1 MSNKE
6 ITIDMR
12 GQVCPAPVIEAKKA
26 MDADANTYVKVIV
39 DNDVSRDNV
48 VKLGEYRGYENH
60 VLEQEGNYIVVL
72 IPPTAVKAEV
82 AAVSA
87 VNIQTSNDLEDLDLE
102 DIFENEFAAPLG
114 KVVTNTTIAGGEAP
128 FYMTNG
134 TGSLERSI
142 AAYEKTKAEKAAMGA
157 PISQDTVPPELMGT
171 AVPSVPTSSMGGK
184 VLLLTKDYLGEGS
197 EELGRNLM
205 KTFIYVLTET
215 DVKPKAI
222 YCINSAVKMLV
233 EGSEHIENF
242 KALEAAGVTVSGCGI
257 CLDFYEVKDKVQVGT
272 ITNLYAIT
280 ESMMQEPFVTL

>member
-6 ITIDMR
+6 VMLYMR
-12 GQVCPAPVIEAKKA
+12 GKACPEPVIEAKKA
-26 MDADANTYVKVIV
+26 MDADGTTYVKVLV

-72 IPPTAVKAEV
+72 IPPTVVTEELATA
-82 AAVSA
+82 SA
-87 VNIQTSNDLEDLDLE
+87 LNIQTSNDLDDLDLE

-114 KVVTNTTIAGGEAP
+114 KVITNTTIAGGDAP

-142 AAYEKTKAEKAAMGA
+142 AAYEKMKAEKAAMGA
-157 PISQDTVPPELMGT
+157 PITQEMESPEVKMSTPVMPAQG
-171 AVPSVPTSSMGGK
+171 VGDK

-197 EELGRNLM
+197 EELGHNLM
-205 KTFIYVLTET
+205 KSFLYVLTEA

-222 YCINSAVKMLV
+222 YCINSAVNMLV
-233 EGSEHIENF
+233 TGSDHLDNLT
-242 KALEAAGVTVSGCGI
+242 ALEAAGVTIAGCGI
-257 CLDFYEVKDKVQVGT
+257 CLDFYGVKDKVQVGT

-280 ESMMQEPFVTL
+280 ESLLQEQVVTL

>member
-6 ITIDMR
+6 VMLDMR
-12 GQVCPAPVIEAKKA
+12 GKACPEPVIEAKKA
-26 MDADANTYVKVIV
+26 MDADGTTYVKVLV

-72 IPPTAVKAEV
+72 IPPTVVTEELATA
-82 AAVSA
+82 SA
-87 VNIQTSNDLEDLDLE
+87 LNIQTSNDLDDLDLE

-142 AAYEKTKAEKAAMGA
+142 AAYEKMKAEKAAMGA
-157 PISQDTVPPELMGT
+157 PITQEMESPEVKM
-171 AVPSVPTSSMGGK
+171 PTPVMPAQGVGDK

-205 KTFIYVLTET
+205 KSFLYVLTEA

-222 YCINSAVKMLV
+222 YCINSAVNMLV
-233 EGSEHIENF
+233 TGSDHLDNLTG
-242 KALEAAGVTVSGCGI
+242 LEAAGVTIAGCGI
-257 CLDFYEVKDKVQVGT
+257 CLDFYGVKDKVQVGT

-280 ESMMQEPFVTL
+280 ESLLQEQVVTL

>member
-6 ITIDMR
+6 VMLDMR
-12 GQVCPAPVIEAKKA
+12 GKACPEPVIEAKKA
-26 MDADANTYVKVIV
+26 MDADGTTYVKVLV

-72 IPPTAVKAEV
+72 IPPTVVIEELATA
-82 AAVSA
+82 SA
-87 VNIQTSNDLEDLDLE
+87 LDIQTSNDLDDLDLE

-114 KVVTNTTIAGGEAP
+114 KVVTNTTIAGGDAP

-142 AAYEKTKAEKAAMGA
+142 AAYEKMKAEKAAMGA
-157 PISQDTVPPELMGT
+157 PITQEMESPEVKM
-171 AVPSVPTSSMGGK
+171 PTPVMPAQGVGDK

-205 KTFIYVLTET
+205 KSFLYVLTEA

-222 YCINSAVKMLV
+222 YCINSAVNMLV

-242 KALEAAGVTVSGCGI
+242 KALESAGVTIGGCGI

-272 ITNLYAIT
+272 VTNLYAIT

>member
-1 MSNKE
+1 ML
-6 ITIDMR
+6 DMR
-12 GQVCPAPVIEAKKA
+12 GKACPEPVIEAKKA
-26 MDADANTYVKVIV
+26 MDADGTTYVKVLV

-72 IPPTAVKAEV
+72 IPPTVVTEELATA
-82 AAVSA
+82 SA
-87 VNIQTSNDLEDLDLE
+87 LNIQTSNDLDDLDLE

-114 KVVTNTTIAGGEAP
+114 KVITNTTIAGGDAP

-142 AAYEKTKAEKAAMGA
+142 AAYEKMKAEKAAMGA
-157 PISQDTVPPELMGT
+157 PITQEMESPEVKMSTPVMPAQG
-171 AVPSVPTSSMGGK
+171 VGDK

-197 EELGRNLM
+197 EELGHNLM
-205 KTFIYVLTET
+205 KSFLYVLTEA

-222 YCINSAVKMLV
+222 YCINSAVNMLV
-233 EGSEHIENF
+233 TGSDHLDNLT
-242 KALEAAGVTVSGCGI
+242 ALEAAGVTIAGCGI
-257 CLDFYEVKDKVQVGT
+257 CLDFYGVKDKVQVGT

-280 ESMMQEPFVTL
+280 ESLLQEQVVTL

>member
-6 ITIDMR
+6 VMLDMR
-12 GQVCPAPVIEAKKA
+12 GKACPEPVIEAKKA
-26 MDADANTYVKVIV
+26 MDADGTTYVKVLV

-72 IPPTAVKAEV
+72 IPPTVVTEELATA
-82 AAVSA
+82 SA
-87 VNIQTSNDLEDLDLE
+87 LNIQTSNDLDDLDLE

-114 KVVTNTTIAGGEAP
+114 KVITNTTIAGGDAP

-142 AAYEKTKAEKAAMGA
+142 AAYEKMKAEKAAMGA
-157 PISQDTVPPELMGT
+157 PITQEMESP
-171 AVPSVPTSSMGGK
+171 AVKMPTPVMPAQGVGDK

-205 KTFIYVLTET
+205 KSFLYVLTEA

-222 YCINSAVKMLV
+222 YCINSAVNMLV
-233 EGSEHIENF
+233 TGSEHLDNLT
-242 KALEAAGVTVSGCGI
+242 ALEAAGVTIAGCGI

-280 ESMMQEPFVTL
+280 ERLLQEQVVTL

>member
-6 ITIDMR
+6 VMLDMR
-12 GQVCPAPVIEAKKA
+12 GKACPEPVIEAKKA
-26 MDADANTYVKVIV
+26 MDADGTTYVKVLV

-72 IPPTAVKAEV
+72 IPPTVVTEELATA
-82 AAVSA
+82 SA
-87 VNIQTSNDLEDLDLE
+87 LNIQTSNDLDDLDLE

-114 KVVTNTTIAGGEAP
+114 KVVTNTTIAGGDAP

-142 AAYEKTKAEKAAMGA
+142 AAYEKMKAEKAAMGA
-157 PISQDTVPPELMGT
+157 PITQEMESPEVKMSTPVMPAQG
-171 AVPSVPTSSMGGK
+171 VGDK

-197 EELGRNLM
+197 EELGHNLM
-205 KTFIYVLTET
+205 KSFLYVLTEA

-222 YCINSAVKMLV
+222 YCINSAVNMLV

-242 KALEAAGVTVSGCGI
+242 KALESAGVTIGGCGI

-272 ITNLYAIT
+272 VTNLYAIT

>member
-6 ITIDMR
+6 VMLDMR
-12 GQVCPAPVIEAKKA
+12 GKACPEPVIEAKKA
-26 MDADANTYVKVIV
+26 MDADGTTYVKVLV

-72 IPPTAVKAEV
+72 IPPTVVTEELATA
-82 AAVSA
+82 SA
-87 VNIQTSNDLEDLDLE
+87 LDIQTSNDLDDLDLE

-142 AAYEKTKAEKAAMGA
+142 AAYEKMKAEKAAMGA
-157 PISQDTVPPELMGT
+157 PITQEMESPEMKM
-171 AVPSVPTSSMGGK
+171 PTPVMPAQGVGEK

-205 KTFIYVLTET
+205 KSFLYVLTEA

-222 YCINSAVKMLV
+222 YCINSAVNMLV
-233 EGSEHIENF
+233 TGSEHLDNLT
-242 KALEAAGVTVSGCGI
+242 ALEAAGVTIAGCGI

>member
-6 ITIDMR
+6 VMLDMR
-12 GQVCPAPVIEAKKA
+12 GKACPEPVIEAKKA
-26 MDADANTYVKVIV
+26 MDADGTTYVKVLV

-72 IPPTAVKAEV
+72 IPPTVVTEELATA
-82 AAVSA
+82 SA
-87 VNIQTSNDLEDLDLE
+87 LNIQTSNDLDDLDLE

-114 KVVTNTTIAGGEAP
+114 KVITNTTIAGGDAP

-142 AAYEKTKAEKAAMGA
+142 AAYEKMKAEKAAMGA
-157 PISQDTVPPELMGT
+157 PITQEMESPEVKMSTPVMPAQG
-171 AVPSVPTSSMGGK
+171 VGDK

-197 EELGRNLM
+197 EELGHNLM
-205 KTFIYVLTET
+205 KSFLYVLTEA

-222 YCINSAVKMLV
+222 YCINSAVNMLV
-233 EGSEHIENF
+233 TGSDHLDNLT
-242 KALEAAGVTVSGCGI
+242 ALEAAGVTIAGCGI
-257 CLDFYEVKDKVQVGT
+257 CLDFYGVKDKVQVGT

-280 ESMMQEPFVTL
+280 ESLLQEQLVTL

>member
-6 ITIDMR
+6 VMLDMR
-12 GQVCPAPVIEAKKA
+12 GKACPEPVIEAKKA
-26 MDADANTYVKVIV
+26 MDADGTTYVKVLV

-72 IPPTAVKAEV
+72 IPPTVVTEELATA
-82 AAVSA
+82 SA
-87 VNIQTSNDLEDLDLE
+87 LDIHTSNDLDDLDLE

-114 KVVTNTTIAGGEAP
+114 KVITNTTIAGGDAP

-142 AAYEKTKAEKAAMGA
+142 AAYEKMKAEKAAMGA
-157 PISQDTVPPELMGT
+157 PITQEMESPEVKM
-171 AVPSVPTSSMGGK
+171 PTPVMPAQGVGDK

-205 KTFIYVLTET
+205 KSFLYVLTEA

-222 YCINSAVKMLV
+222 YCINSAVNMLV
-233 EGSEHIENF
+233 TGSEHLDNLT
-242 KALEAAGVTVSGCGI
+242 ALEAAGVTIAGCGI

>member
-6 ITIDMR
+6 VMLDMR
-12 GQVCPAPVIEAKKA
+12 GKACPEPVIEAKKA
-26 MDADANTYVKVIV
+26 MDADGTTYVKVLV

-72 IPPTAVKAEV
+72 IPPTAVTEELAT
-82 AAVSA
+82 ASA
-87 VNIQTSNDLEDLDLE
+87 LNIQTSNDLDDLDLE

-114 KVVTNTTIAGGEAP
+114 KVITNTTIAGGDAP

-142 AAYEKTKAEKAAMGA
+142 AAYEKMKAEKAAMGA
-157 PISQDTVPPELMGT
+157 PITQEMESSEVKM
-171 AVPSVPTSSMGGK
+171 PTSVMPAQGVGDK

-205 KTFIYVLTET
+205 KSFLYVLTEA

-222 YCINSAVKMLV
+222 YCINSAVNMLV
-233 EGSEHIENF
+233 TGSDHLDNLT
-242 KALEAAGVTVSGCGI
+242 ALEAAGVTIAGCGI
-257 CLDFYEVKDKVQVGT
+257 CLDFYGVKDKVQVGT

-280 ESMMQEPFVTL
+280 ESLLQEQVVTL

>member
-6 ITIDMR
+6 VMLDMR
-12 GQVCPAPVIEAKKA
+12 GKACPEPVIEAKKA
-26 MDADANTYVKVIV
+26 MDADGTTYVKVLV

-72 IPPTAVKAEV
+72 IPPTAVAEEL
-82 AAVSA
+82 ATASA
-87 VNIQTSNDLEDLDLE
+87 LNIQTSNDLDDLDLE

-114 KVVTNTTIAGGEAP
+114 KVITNTTIAGGDAP

-142 AAYEKTKAEKAAMGA
+142 AAYEKMKAEKAAMGA
-157 PISQDTVPPELMGT
+157 PITQEMESPEVKMPTPVVPAQG
-171 AVPSVPTSSMGGK
+171 VGDK

-205 KTFIYVLTET
+205 KSFLYVLTEA

-222 YCINSAVKMLV
+222 YCINSAVNMLV
-233 EGSEHIENF
+233 TGSDHLDNLT
-242 KALEAAGVTVSGCGI
+242 ALEAAGVTIAGCGI
-257 CLDFYEVKDKVQVGT
+257 CLDFYGVKDKVQVGT

-280 ESMMQEPFVTL
+280 ESLLQEQVVTL

>member
-6 ITIDMR
+6 VMLDMR
-12 GQVCPAPVIEAKKA
+12 GKACPEPVIEAKKA
-26 MDADANTYVKVIV
+26 MDADGTTYVKVLV

-72 IPPTAVKAEV
+72 IPPTAVTEELAT
-82 AAVSA
+82 ASA
-87 VNIQTSNDLEDLDLE
+87 LNIQTSNDLDDLDLE

-114 KVVTNTTIAGGEAP
+114 KVITNTTIAGGDAP

-142 AAYEKTKAEKAAMGA
+142 AAYEKMKAEKAAMGA
-157 PISQDTVPPELMGT
+157 PITQEMESPEVKM
-171 AVPSVPTSSMGGK
+171 PTSVMPAQGVGDK

-205 KTFIYVLTET
+205 KSFLYVLTEA

-222 YCINSAVKMLV
+222 YCINSAVNMLV

-242 KALEAAGVTVSGCGI
+242 KALESAGVTIGGCGI

-272 ITNLYAIT
+272 VTNLYAIT

>member
-6 ITIDMR
+6 VMLDMR
-12 GQVCPAPVIEAKKA
+12 GKACPEPVIEAKKA
-26 MDADANTYVKVIV
+26 MDADGTTYVKVLV

-72 IPPTAVKAEV
+72 IPPTVVTEELATA
-82 AAVSA
+82 SA
-87 VNIQTSNDLEDLDLE
+87 LDIQTSNDLDDLDLE

-114 KVVTNTTIAGGEAP
+114 KVITNTTIAGGDAP

-142 AAYEKTKAEKAAMGA
+142 AAYEKMKAEKAAMGA
-157 PISQDTVPPELMGT
+157 PITQEMESPEVKM
-171 AVPSVPTSSMGGK
+171 PTPVMPAQGVGDK

-205 KTFIYVLTET
+205 KFFLYVLTEA

-222 YCINSAVKMLV
+222 YCINSAVNMLV
-233 EGSEHIENF
+233 TGSEHIENF
-242 KALEAAGVTVSGCGI
+242 KALESSGVTIGGCGI

-272 ITNLYAIT
+272 VTNLYAIT

>member
-6 ITIDMR
+6 VMLDMR
-12 GQVCPAPVIEAKKA
+12 GKACPEPVIEAKKA
-26 MDADANTYVKVIV
+26 MDADGTTYVKVLV

-72 IPPTAVKAEV
+72 IPPTAVTEELAT
-82 AAVSA
+82 ASA
-87 VNIQTSNDLEDLDLE
+87 LDIQTSNDLDDLDLE

-142 AAYEKTKAEKAAMGA
+142 AAYEKMKAEKAAMGA
-157 PISQDTVPPELMGT
+157 PITQEMESPEVKMPTPVMPSQGVGD
-171 AVPSVPTSSMGGK
+171 K

-205 KTFIYVLTET
+205 KSFLYVLTEA

-222 YCINSAVKMLV
+222 YCINSAVNMLV

-242 KALEAAGVTVSGCGI
+242 KVLESSGVTIGGCGI

-272 ITNLYAIT
+272 VTNLYAIT

>member
-6 ITIDMR
+6 VMLDMR
-12 GQVCPAPVIEAKKA
+12 GKACPEPVIEAKKA
-26 MDADANTYVKVIV
+26 MDADGTTYVKVLV

-72 IPPTAVKAEV
+72 IPPTVVTEELATA
-82 AAVSA
+82 SA
-87 VNIQTSNDLEDLDLE
+87 LDIQTSNDLDDLDLE

-114 KVVTNTTIAGGEAP
+114 KVITNTTIAGGDAP

-142 AAYEKTKAEKAAMGA
+142 AAYEKMKAEKAAMGA
-157 PISQDTVPPELMGT
+157 PITQEMESPEMKM
-171 AVPSVPTSSMGGK
+171 PTPVMPAQGVGDK

-205 KTFIYVLTET
+205 KSFLYVLTEA

-222 YCINSAVKMLV
+222 YCINSAVNMLV
-233 EGSEHIENF
+233 TGSEHLDNLT
-242 KALEAAGVTVSGCGI
+242 ALEAAGVTIAGCGI

>member
-6 ITIDMR
+6 VMLDMR
-12 GQVCPAPVIEAKKA
+12 GKACPEPVIEAKKA
-26 MDADANTYVKVIV
+26 MDADGTTYVKVLV

-60 VLEQEGNYIVVL
+60 VVEQEGNYIVVL
-72 IPPTAVKAEV
+72 IPPTVVTEELDTA
-82 AAVSA
+82 SA
-87 VNIQTSNDLEDLDLE
+87 LDIQTSNDLDDLDLE

-114 KVVTNTTIAGGEAP
+114 KVITNTTIAGGDAP

-142 AAYEKTKAEKAAMGA
+142 AAYEKMKAEKAAMRA
-157 PISQDTVPPELMGT
+157 PITQEMESSEVKM
-171 AVPSVPTSSMGGK
+171 PTPVMPAQGIGDK

-205 KTFIYVLTET
+205 KSFLYVLTEA

-222 YCINSAVKMLV
+222 YCINSAVNMLV
-233 EGSEHIENF
+233 TGSEHIENF
-242 KALEAAGVTVSGCGI
+242 KALESSGVTIGGCGI

-272 ITNLYAIT
+272 VTNLYAIT

>member
-6 ITIDMR
+6 VMLDMR
-12 GQVCPAPVIEAKKA
+12 GKACPEPVIEAKKA
-26 MDADANTYVKVIV
+26 MDADGTTYVKVLV

-72 IPPTAVKAEV
+72 IPPTAVTEELAT
-82 AAVSA
+82 ASA
-87 VNIQTSNDLEDLDLE
+87 LDIQTSNDLDDLDLE

-142 AAYEKTKAEKAAMGA
+142 AAYEKMKAEKAAMGA
-157 PISQDTVPPELMGT
+157 PITQEMESPEVKMPTPVMPSQGVGD
-171 AVPSVPTSSMGGK
+171 K

-205 KTFIYVLTET
+205 KSFLYVLTEA

-222 YCINSAVKMLV
+222 YCINSAVNMLV
-233 EGSEHIENF
+233 TGSEHLDNLT
-242 KALEAAGVTVSGCGI
+242 ALEAAGVTIAGCGI
-257 CLDFYEVKDKVQVGT
+257 CLDFYGVKDKVQVGT

-280 ESMMQEPFVTL
+280 ESLLQEQVVTL

>member
-1 MSNKE
+1 M
-6 ITIDMR
+6 
-12 GQVCPAPVIEAKKA
+12 
-26 MDADANTYVKVIV
+26 
-39 DNDVSRDNV
+39 

-82 AAVSA
+82 TAVSA

-171 AVPSVPTSSMGGK
+171 AVPSVPTPSMGGK

>member
-6 ITIDMR
+6 VMLDMR
-12 GQVCPAPVIEAKKA
+12 GKACPEPVIEAKKA
-26 MDADANTYVKVIV
+26 MDADGTTYVKVLV

-72 IPPTAVKAEV
+72 IPPTVVTEELATA
-82 AAVSA
+82 SA
-87 VNIQTSNDLEDLDLE
+87 LDIHTSNDLDDLDLE

-142 AAYEKTKAEKAAMGA
+142 AVYEKMKAEKAAMGA
-157 PISQDTVPPELMGT
+157 PITQEMESPEVKM
-171 AVPSVPTSSMGGK
+171 PTPVMPAQGVGDK

-197 EELGRNLM
+197 GELGRNLM
-205 KTFIYVLTET
+205 KSFLYVLTEA

-242 KALEAAGVTVSGCGI
+242 KALESAGVTIGGCGI

-272 ITNLYAIT
+272 VTNLYAIT

>member
-6 ITIDMR
+6 VMLDMR
-12 GQVCPAPVIEAKKA
+12 GKACPEPVIEAKKA
-26 MDADANTYVKVIV
+26 MDADGTTYVKVLV

-72 IPPTAVKAEV
+72 IPPTAVTEELAT
-82 AAVSA
+82 ASA
-87 VNIQTSNDLEDLDLE
+87 LNIQTSNDLDDLDLE

-114 KVVTNTTIAGGEAP
+114 KVITNTTIAGGDAP

-142 AAYEKTKAEKAAMGA
+142 AAYEKMKAEKADLGA
-157 PISQDTVPPELMGT
+157 PITQEMESPEVKM
-171 AVPSVPTSSMGGK
+171 PTSVMPAQGVGDK

-205 KTFIYVLTET
+205 KSFLYVLTEA

-222 YCINSAVKMLV
+222 YCINSAVNMLV

-242 KALEAAGVTVSGCGI
+242 KALESAGVTIGGCGI

-280 ESMMQEPFVTL
+280 ESLLQEQVVTL

>member
-6 ITIDMR
+6 VMLDMR
-12 GQVCPAPVIEAKKA
+12 GKACPEPVIEAKKA
-26 MDADANTYVKVIV
+26 MDADGTTYVKVLV

-72 IPPTAVKAEV
+72 IPPTAVTEELAT
-82 AAVSA
+82 ASA
-87 VNIQTSNDLEDLDLE
+87 LDIQTSNDLDDLDLE

-134 TGSLERSI
+134 IGSLERSI
-142 AAYEKTKAEKAAMGA
+142 AAYEKMKAEKAAMGA
-157 PISQDTVPPELMGT
+157 PITQEMESPEVKMPTPVMPSQGVGD
-171 AVPSVPTSSMGGK
+171 K

-205 KTFIYVLTET
+205 KSFLYVLTEA

-222 YCINSAVKMLV
+222 YCINSAVNMLV

-242 KALEAAGVTVSGCGI
+242 KVLESSGVTIGGCGI

-272 ITNLYAIT
+272 VTNLYAIT

>member
-6 ITIDMR
+6 VMLDMR
-12 GQVCPAPVIEAKKA
+12 GKACPEPVIEAKKA
-26 MDADANTYVKVIV
+26 MDADGTTYVKVLV

-72 IPPTAVKAEV
+72 IPPTAVTEELAT
-82 AAVSA
+82 ASA
-87 VNIQTSNDLEDLDLE
+87 LDIKTSNDLDDLDLE

-114 KVVTNTTIAGGEAP
+114 KVITNTTIAGGDAP

-142 AAYEKTKAEKAAMGA
+142 AAYEKMKAEKAAMGA
-157 PISQDTVPPELMGT
+157 PITQEMESP
-171 AVPSVPTSSMGGK
+171 AVKMPTPVMPAQGVGDK

-205 KTFIYVLTET
+205 KSFLYVLTEA

-222 YCINSAVKMLV
+222 YCINSAVNMLV
-233 EGSEHIENF
+233 TGSEHLDNLT
-242 KALEAAGVTVSGCGI
+242 ALEAAGVTIAGCGI
-257 CLDFYEVKDKVQVGT
+257 CLDFYGVKDKVQVGT

-280 ESMMQEPFVTL
+280 ESLLQEQVVTL

>member
-6 ITIDMR
+6 VMLDMR
-12 GQVCPAPVIEAKKA
+12 GKACPEPVIEAKKA
-26 MDADANTYVKVIV
+26 MDADGTTYVKVLV

-72 IPPTAVKAEV
+72 IPPTAVTEELAT
-82 AAVSA
+82 ASA
-87 VNIQTSNDLEDLDLE
+87 LDIQTSNDLDDLDLE

-114 KVVTNTTIAGGEAP
+114 KVITNTTIAGGDAP

-142 AAYEKTKAEKAAMGA
+142 AAYEKMKAEKAAMGA
-157 PISQDTVPPELMGT
+157 PITQEMESPKMKM
-171 AVPSVPTSSMGGK
+171 PTPVMPAQRVGEK

-205 KTFIYVLTET
+205 KSFLYVLTEA

-222 YCINSAVKMLV
+222 YCINSAVNMLV
-233 EGSEHIENF
+233 TGSEHLDNLT
-242 KALEAAGVTVSGCGI
+242 ALEAAGVTIAGCGI
-257 CLDFYEVKDKVQVGT
+257 CLDFYGVKDKVQVGT

>member
-1 MSNKE
+1 ML
-6 ITIDMR
+6 DMR
-12 GQVCPAPVIEAKKA
+12 GKACPEPVIEAKKA
-26 MDADANTYVKVIV
+26 MDADGTTYVKVLV

-72 IPPTAVKAEV
+72 IPPTAVTEELAT
-82 AAVSA
+82 ASA
-87 VNIQTSNDLEDLDLE
+87 LNIQTSNDLDDLDLE

-114 KVVTNTTIAGGEAP
+114 KVITNTTIAGGDAP

-142 AAYEKTKAEKAAMGA
+142 AAYEKIKAEKAAMGA
-157 PISQDTVPPELMGT
+157 PITQEMESPEVKM
-171 AVPSVPTSSMGGK
+171 PTSVMPAQGVGDK

-205 KTFIYVLTET
+205 KSFLYVLTEA

-222 YCINSAVKMLV
+222 YCINSAVNMLV

-242 KALEAAGVTVSGCGI
+242 KALESAGVTIGGCGI

-272 ITNLYAIT
+272 VTNLYAIT

>member
-6 ITIDMR
+6 VMLDMR
-12 GQVCPAPVIEAKKA
+12 GKACPEPVIEAKKA
-26 MDADANTYVKVIV
+26 MDADGTTYVKVLV

-72 IPPTAVKAEV
+72 IPPTVVTEELATA
-82 AAVSA
+82 SA
-87 VNIQTSNDLEDLDLE
+87 LDIQTSNDLDDLDLE

-114 KVVTNTTIAGGEAP
+114 KVITNTTIAGGDAP

-142 AAYEKTKAEKAAMGA
+142 AAYEKMKAEKAAMGA
-157 PISQDTVPPELMGT
+157 PITQEMESPEVKM
-171 AVPSVPTSSMGGK
+171 PTPVMPAQGVGEK

-205 KTFIYVLTET
+205 KSFLYVLTEA

-222 YCINSAVKMLV
+222 YCINSAVNMLV

-242 KALEAAGVTVSGCGI
+242 KALESAGVTIGGCGI

-272 ITNLYAIT
+272 VTNLYAIT

>member
-6 ITIDMR
+6 VMLDMR
-12 GQVCPAPVIEAKKA
+12 GKACPEPVIEAKKA
-26 MDADANTYVKVIV
+26 MDADGTTYVKVLV

-72 IPPTAVKAEV
+72 IPPTVVTEELATA
-82 AAVSA
+82 SA
-87 VNIQTSNDLEDLDLE
+87 LDIQTSNDLDDLDLE

-114 KVVTNTTIAGGEAP
+114 KVITNTTIAGGDAP

-142 AAYEKTKAEKAAMGA
+142 AAYEKMKAEKAAMGA
-157 PISQDTVPPELMGT
+157 PITQEMESPEVKM
-171 AVPSVPTSSMGGK
+171 PTPVMPAQGVGDK
-184 VLLLTKDYLGEGS
+184 VLFLTKDYLGEGS

-205 KTFIYVLTET
+205 KTFLYVLTEA

-222 YCINSAVKMLV
+222 YCINSAVNMLV

-242 KALEAAGVTVSGCGI
+242 KALESSGVTIGGCGI

-272 ITNLYAIT
+272 VTNLYAIT

>member
-6 ITIDMR
+6 VMLDMR
-12 GQVCPAPVIEAKKA
+12 GKACPEPVIEAKKA
-26 MDADANTYVKVIV
+26 MDADGTTYVKVLV

-72 IPPTAVKAEV
+72 IPPTVVTEELATA
-82 AAVSA
+82 SA
-87 VNIQTSNDLEDLDLE
+87 LDIQTSNDLDDLDLE

-114 KVVTNTTIAGGEAP
+114 KVITNTTIAGGDAP

-142 AAYEKTKAEKAAMGA
+142 AAYEKIKAEKATMGA
-157 PISQDTVPPELMGT
+157 PITQEMESPEVKM
-171 AVPSVPTSSMGGK
+171 PTPVMPAQGVGDK

-205 KTFIYVLTET
+205 KTFLYVLTEA

-222 YCINSAVKMLV
+222 YCINSAVNMLV
-233 EGSEHIENF
+233 TGSEHLDNLT
-242 KALEAAGVTVSGCGI
+242 ALEAAGVTIAGCGI

>member
-6 ITIDMR
+6 VMLDMR
-12 GQVCPAPVIEAKKA
+12 GKACPEPVIEAKKA
-26 MDADANTYVKVIV
+26 MDADGTTYVKVLV

-72 IPPTAVKAEV
+72 IPPTVVTEELDTA
-82 AAVSA
+82 SA
-87 VNIQTSNDLEDLDLE
+87 LDIQTSNDLDDLDLE

-114 KVVTNTTIAGGEAP
+114 KVITNTTIAGGDAP
-128 FYMTNG
+128 FYMTTG

-142 AAYEKTKAEKAAMGA
+142 AAYEKMKAEKAAMRA
-157 PISQDTVPPELMGT
+157 PITQEMESSEVKM
-171 AVPSVPTSSMGGK
+171 PTPVMPAQGIGDK

-205 KTFIYVLTET
+205 KSFLYVLTEA

-222 YCINSAVKMLV
+222 YCINSAVNMLV
-233 EGSEHIENF
+233 TGSEHIENF
-242 KALEAAGVTVSGCGI
+242 KALESSGVTIGGCGI

-272 ITNLYAIT
+272 VTNLYAIT

>member
-6 ITIDMR
+6 VMLDMR
-12 GQVCPAPVIEAKKA
+12 GKACPEPVIEAKKA
-26 MDADANTYVKVIV
+26 MDADGTTYVKVLV

-72 IPPTAVKAEV
+72 IPPTVVIEELATA
-82 AAVSA
+82 SA
-87 VNIQTSNDLEDLDLE
+87 LDIQTSNDLDDLDLE

-142 AAYEKTKAEKAAMGA
+142 AAYEKMKAEKAAMGA
-157 PISQDTVPPELMGT
+157 PITQEMESPEVKM
-171 AVPSVPTSSMGGK
+171 PTPVMPAQGVGEK

-205 KTFIYVLTET
+205 KSFLYVLTEA

-222 YCINSAVKMLV
+222 YCINSAVNMLV
-233 EGSEHIENF
+233 TGSEHLDNLT
-242 KALEAAGVTVSGCGI
+242 ALEAAGVTIAGCGI

>member
-6 ITIDMR
+6 VMLDMR
-12 GQVCPAPVIEAKKA
+12 GKACPEPVIEAKKA
-26 MDADANTYVKVIV
+26 MDADGTTYVKVLV

-72 IPPTAVKAEV
+72 IPPTVVTEELATA
-82 AAVSA
+82 SA
-87 VNIQTSNDLEDLDLE
+87 LDIQTSNDLDDLDLE

-114 KVVTNTTIAGGEAP
+114 KVITNTTIAGGDAP

-142 AAYEKTKAEKAAMGA
+142 AAYEKMKAEKAAMGA
-157 PISQDTVPPELMGT
+157 PITQEMESPEVKM
-171 AVPSVPTSSMGGK
+171 PTPVMPAQGVGDK

-205 KTFIYVLTET
+205 KSFLYVLTEA

-222 YCINSAVKMLV
+222 YCINSAVNMLV

-242 KALEAAGVTVSGCGI
+242 KALESAGVTIGGCGI
-257 CLDFYEVKDKVQVGT
+257 CLDFYGVKDKVQVGT

-280 ESMMQEPFVTL
+280 ESLLQEQVVTL

>member
-6 ITIDMR
+6 VMLDMR
-12 GQVCPAPVIEAKKA
+12 GKACPEPVIEAKKA
-26 MDADANTYVKVIV
+26 MDADGTTYVKVLV

-72 IPPTAVKAEV
+72 IPPTVVIEELATA
-82 AAVSA
+82 SA
-87 VNIQTSNDLEDLDLE
+87 LDIQTSNDLDDLDLE

-142 AAYEKTKAEKAAMGA
+142 AAYEKMKAEKAAMGA
-157 PISQDTVPPELMGT
+157 PITQEMESPEVKM
-171 AVPSVPTSSMGGK
+171 PTPVMPAQGVGDK

-205 KTFIYVLTET
+205 KSFLYVLTEA

-222 YCINSAVKMLV
+222 YCINSAVNMLV

-242 KALEAAGVTVSGCGI
+242 KALESSGVTIGGCGI

-272 ITNLYAIT
+272 VTNLYAIT

>member
-1 MSNKE
+1 ML
-6 ITIDMR
+6 DMR
-12 GQVCPAPVIEAKKA
+12 GKACPEPVIEAKKA
-26 MDADANTYVKVIV
+26 MDADGTTYVKVLV
-39 DNDVSRDNV
+39 DNDVSRNNV

-72 IPPTAVKAEV
+72 IPPTVVTEELATT
-82 AAVSA
+82 SA
-87 VNIQTSNDLEDLDLE
+87 LDIHTSNDLDDLDLE

-114 KVVTNTTIAGGEAP
+114 KVITNTTIAGGDAP

-142 AAYEKTKAEKAAMGA
+142 AAYEKMKAEKAAMGA
-157 PISQDTVPPELMGT
+157 PITQEMESPEVKM
-171 AVPSVPTSSMGGK
+171 PTPVMPAQGVGDK

-205 KTFIYVLTET
+205 KSFLYVLTEA

-222 YCINSAVKMLV
+222 YCINSAVNMLV
-233 EGSEHIENF
+233 TGSEHIENF
-242 KALEAAGVTVSGCGI
+242 KALESSGVTIGGCGI

-272 ITNLYAIT
+272 VTNLYAIT
-280 ESMMQEPFVTL
+280 ESLLQEQVVTL

>member
-6 ITIDMR
+6 VMLDMR
-12 GQVCPAPVIEAKKA
+12 GKACPEPVIEAKKA
-26 MDADANTYVKVIV
+26 MDADGTTYVKVLV

-72 IPPTAVKAEV
+72 IPPTVVTEELATA
-82 AAVSA
+82 SA
-87 VNIQTSNDLEDLDLE
+87 LNIQTSNDLDDLDLE

-114 KVVTNTTIAGGEAP
+114 KVITNTTIAGGDAP

-142 AAYEKTKAEKAAMGA
+142 AAYEKMKAEKAAMGA
-157 PISQDTVPPELMGT
+157 PITQEMESPEVKMSTPVMPAQG
-171 AVPSVPTSSMGGK
+171 VGDK

-197 EELGRNLM
+197 EELGHNLM
-205 KTFIYVLTET
+205 KSFLYVLTEA

-222 YCINSAVKMLV
+222 YCINSAVNMLV
-233 EGSEHIENF
+233 TGSDHLDNLT
-242 KALEAAGVTVSGCGI
+242 ALEAAGVTIAGCGI
-257 CLDFYEVKDKVQVGT
+257 CLDFYGVKDKVQVGT

-280 ESMMQEPFVTL
+280 ESLLQEQVVTL

>member
-6 ITIDMR
+6 VMLDMR
-12 GQVCPAPVIEAKKA
+12 GKACPEPVIEAKKA
-26 MDADANTYVKVIV
+26 MDADGTTYVKVLV

-72 IPPTAVKAEV
+72 IPPTVVTEELATA
-82 AAVSA
+82 SA
-87 VNIQTSNDLEDLDLE
+87 LDIQTSNDLDDLDLE

-114 KVVTNTTIAGGEAP
+114 KVITNTTIAGGDAP

-142 AAYEKTKAEKAAMGA
+142 AAYEKMKAEKAAMGA
-157 PISQDTVPPELMGT
+157 PITQEMESPEMKM
-171 AVPSVPTSSMGGK
+171 PTPVMPAQGVGDK

-205 KTFIYVLTET
+205 KTLLYVLTEA

-222 YCINSAVKMLV
+222 YCINSAVNMLV
-233 EGSEHIENF
+233 TGSEHLDNLT
-242 KALEAAGVTVSGCGI
+242 ALEAAGVTIAGCGI
-257 CLDFYEVKDKVQVGT
+257 CLDFYGVKDKVQVGT

>member
-6 ITIDMR
+6 VMLDMR
-12 GQVCPAPVIEAKKA
+12 GKACPEPVIEAKKA
-26 MDADANTYVKVIV
+26 MDVDGTTYVKVLV

-72 IPPTAVKAEV
+72 IPPTVVTEEL
-82 AAVSA
+82 AAASA
-87 VNIQTSNDLEDLDLE
+87 LDIQTSNDLDDLDLE

-114 KVVTNTTIAGGEAP
+114 KVITNTTIAGGDAP

-142 AAYEKTKAEKAAMGA
+142 AAYEKMKAEKAAMGA
-157 PISQDTVPPELMGT
+157 PITQEMESP
-171 AVPSVPTSSMGGK
+171 AVQMPTPVMPAQGVGDK

-205 KTFIYVLTET
+205 KSFLYVLTEA

-222 YCINSAVKMLV
+222 YCINSAVNMLV

-242 KALEAAGVTVSGCGI
+242 KALESSGVTIGGCGI

-272 ITNLYAIT
+272 VTNLYAIT

>member
-6 ITIDMR
+6 VMLDMR
-12 GQVCPAPVIEAKKA
+12 GKACPEPVIEAKKA
-26 MDADANTYVKVIV
+26 MDADGTTYVKVLV

-72 IPPTAVKAEV
+72 IPPTVVTEELATA
-82 AAVSA
+82 SA
-87 VNIQTSNDLEDLDLE
+87 LDIQTSNDLDDLDLE

-142 AAYEKTKAEKAAMGA
+142 AAYEKMKAEKAAMGA
-157 PISQDTVPPELMGT
+157 PITQEMESPEMKM
-171 AVPSVPTSSMGGK
+171 PTPVMPAQGVGDK

-205 KTFIYVLTET
+205 KSFLYVLTEA

-222 YCINSAVKMLV
+222 YCINSAVNMLV

-242 KALEAAGVTVSGCGI
+242 KALESAGVTIGGCGI

-272 ITNLYAIT
+272 VTNLYAIT